1 MPRKSKWEN
10 LCDDVFNESS
20 KQPTNKKGQ
29 CTDVRFASFLSGGFT
44 TMAVIDPPEKKWKNA
59 PLCSVAKGDAYDPH
73 DFTK

>member
-44 TMAVIDPPEKKWKNA
+44 TMAVLNPPEKKLTNHTYVQWSISFI
-59 PLCSVAKGDAYDPH
+59 L
-73 DFTK
+73 